1 MTATETET
9 DIDIDTAQA
18 HRTILVVEDSPT
30 ERRIVTT
37 FLETQGYRVLS
48 AADGEQ
54 ALDLASRE
62 QPDLVVLD
70 VLLPKKNGFEV
81 CRRLKTD
88 PMTQT
93 IKVLILSAK
102 NQSSDRF
109 WGMRQGADRYLGK
122 PWGEEELLSEVAE
135 LLGDPRRPV
144 MAF

>member
-1 MTATETET
+1 MTAAETGT
-9 DIDIDTAQA
+9 DIDIDAA
-18 HRTILVVEDSPT
+18 NRTILVVEDSPT
-30 ERRIVTT
+30 ERRIVTA
-37 FLETQGYRVLS
+37 FLKTQGYRVLT

-62 QPDLVVLD
+62 HPDLVVLD

-88 PMTQT
+88 PLTQT

-122 PWGEEELLSEVAE
+122 PWGEEELLSEVTE
-135 LLGDPRRPV
+135 LLGDPRRPL
-144 MAF
+144 MAY